1 MTNKFKSIVREKEAK
16 EEQDLKNTINEFR
29 QQVLDSGRDM
39 RFVFSKMDLDGNGIL
54 SPDEIKSA
62 FILLNIGKA

>member
-62 FILLNIGKA
+62 FILLNIGKT

>member
-29 QQVLDSGRDM
+29 QRVLDSGRDM

-62 FILLNIGKA
+62 FILLNIGKT